1 MKLVNHY
8 SMFDKWITGFP
19 VILCMALPLS
29 CSDSGMPLTD
39 APHEE
44 ICVLETDGSC
54 GMLGRL
60 NSLAVID
67 SDCFAICDE
76 MQVYLYNMQGK
87 QIRCIGR
94 SGNAGYEYN
103 MPTVVRTDGNDIY
116 VWSSMTLKFLAYDL
130 QGKVTGEYG
139 YSSAVRDF
147 IPCGDNIAVYTN
159 GVRDDMMIDIYSKS
173 DKEIQGCFWNTTEE
187 HKVLLKWLSS
197 APLLYDNG
205 NIYSV
210 PQDKLE
216 LVRIDKTGKA
226 ASVSTIRS
234 DSFSVSESRNTRNRQ
249 AAMKYRLDN
258 PYTVLL
264 AKKEGSFFLLTSEGI
279 YSEKD
284 KGMDDSRRYYTLYKF
299 AGHDGKRLMSFSCR
313 SFGYSNLLSEYDG
326 DIYYIHHEII
336 DGEDVYTLNRLKY

>member
-1 MKLVNHY
+1 MKKLLISAAATVALVTGLVLGLHSMSDIDPILEANIEALTSGEGGLYITGRTEGLIVPEAEMKLVNHY

-173 DKEIQGCFWNTTEE
+173 DKEIQGCFWNTTE
-187 HKVLLKWLSS
+187 
-197 APLLYDNG
+197 
-205 NIYSV
+205 
-210 PQDKLE
+210 
-216 LVRIDKTGKA
+216 RM
-226 ASVSTIRS
+226 R
-234 DSFSVSESRNTRNRQ
+234 RN
-249 AAMKYRLDN
+249 
-258 PYTVLL
+258 
-264 AKKEGSFFLLTSEGI
+264 
-279 YSEKD
+279 
-284 KGMDDSRRYYTLYKF
+284 
-299 AGHDGKRLMSFSCR
+299 
-313 SFGYSNLLSEYDG
+313 
-326 DIYYIHHEII
+326 I
-336 DGEDVYTLNRLKY
+336 DGFF